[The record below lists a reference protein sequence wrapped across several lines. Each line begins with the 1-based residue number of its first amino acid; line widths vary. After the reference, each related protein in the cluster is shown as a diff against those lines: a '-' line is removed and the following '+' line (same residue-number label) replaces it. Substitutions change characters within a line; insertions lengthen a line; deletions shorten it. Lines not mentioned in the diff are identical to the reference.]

1 MTGIREGTRLSALLS
16 RFIFQGYG
24 LGDGVEKGLQ
34 NKIIINPAN
43 CVLRLTSLS
52 GHISILFHRVESHQD

>member
-1 MTGIREGTRLSALLS
+1 MTGIRAGTRLSTAPSQL
-16 RFIFQGYG
+16 IFQGYR
-24 LGDGVEKGLQ
+24 LPDGVGKGLQ

-52 GHISILFHRVESHQD
+52 GYISILFHRA